1 MKSRLNSLFFILVF
15 LTTLSGCMSV
25 KSFVDPMLPAA
36 RAEQVQAV
44 ASPQPIQLLY
54 EFRTRGVPNAKA
66 TEFTSMRVTEVI
78 KQSRIF
84 SEVSSA
90 PVANQR
96 RLIVTVNNVP
106 ITSEGDAK
114 AKGFGTGLTFGL
126 VGSMVT
132 DGYECEATFTATG
145 IEAVKFNFKHALH
158 TTIGNASGP
167 PGLVGSSQK
176 EAMNQLLEQL
186 TWSIMRDLSKSGRL

>member
-1 MKSRLNSLFFILVF
+1 MKSRLSSLFFTLVF
-15 LTTLSGCMSV
+15 LATLSGCMSV
-25 KSFVDPMLPAA
+25 KSFVDPALPMA
-36 RAEQVQAV
+36 RADQVQSV

-54 EFRTRGVPNAKA
+54 EFRTKGVPNAKA
-66 TEFTSMRVTEVI
+66 TEFTSARVIEVI
-78 KQSRIF
+78 KQSKIF
-84 SEVSSA
+84 SEVSTI

-96 RLIVTVNNVP
+96 RLIITLNNVP
-106 ITSEGDAK
+106 ITGEGDAK

-132 DGYECEATFTATG
+132 DGYECEATFTGTG
-145 IEAVKFNFKHALH
+145 SEPVKLNFKHALH

-176 EAMNQLLEQL
+176 EALNQMLEQL
-186 TWSIMRDLSKSGRL
+186 TWSIVRDLSKSERL